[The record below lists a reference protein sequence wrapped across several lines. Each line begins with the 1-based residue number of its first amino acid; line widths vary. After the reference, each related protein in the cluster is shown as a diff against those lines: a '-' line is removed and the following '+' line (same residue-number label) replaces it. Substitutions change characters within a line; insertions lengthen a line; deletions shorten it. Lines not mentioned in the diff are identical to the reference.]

1 MRKPVHAP
9 LSPTSCSKQLDIRE
23 FTLCK
28 GLGNMIGAHFKTLK
42 VSKKCVYEY
51 VGDRGGGILRVRV
64 LNSLRC
70 VTRSPG
76 KP

>member
-1 MRKPVHAP
+1 MHAI
-9 LSPTSCSKQLDIRE
+9 LSPISCSKQFGIRE

-28 GLGNMIGAHFKTLK
+28 GLGNMIGAHFRMLK

-51 VGDRGGGILRVRV
+51 VGDEGGGVLRVM
-64 LNSLRC
+64 LLSSLRC